1 MTSTP
6 VSGTAR
12 PSRLRVRTVALPEP
26 VELLPLL
33 PRGPVTSWV
42 HGEDGLVAWGEAATL
57 SVSGQERF
65 SRAHRWWS
73 QLCDDAEI
81 SDDVAVPGSGPVAF
95 ASFTFA
101 RGPQPSCLIV
111 PEVILGRRNG
121 KSWLTL
127 IGDVAGR
134 AGGWSDFRLLP
145 QPAPVAPG
153 AVTESPG
160 STSTTRW
167 AAAVD
172 EALARI
178 AGGGLDKVV
187 LARDVLLTCEAEIDP
202 RYLLQRLAAA
212 YPECWSFSVAG
223 LVGATPELLVRR
235 TGAAVT
241 SRVLAGT
248 VHRDADSGRDGR
260 LAEALLSSDKDLVEH
275 LYAVQSVSAA
285 LATHCTDLTVPA
297 SPSLLQLAN
306 VQHLA
311 TDVTGL
317 LAEDVSAIALAAS
330 LHPTAAVCGTP
341 TEWAAAVIAELE
353 GMDRGRY
360 AGPVGWVDANGDG
373 EFGIALRCGQ
383 LSDDAHTIRLFAG
396 CGIVAGSTAESE
408 LAESESKLA
417 AMRDAVGG

>member
-1 MTSTP
+1 MTSSP
-6 VSGTAR
+6 VSTTTR
-12 PSRLRVRTVALPEP
+12 PGRLRVRTVALPEP
-26 VELLPLL
+26 VDLLSLL

-42 HGEDGLVAWGEAATL
+42 HGDDGLVAWGEAATL
-57 SVSGQERF
+57 AVTGQERF

-101 RGPQPSCLIV
+101 RGPQSSCLIV

-127 IGDVAGR
+127 IGDA
-134 AGGWSDFRLLP
+134 ADFRGGQPDLQLLP
-145 QPAPVAPG
+145 QPDPVAPG
-153 AVTESPG
+153 AVTEHPG
-160 STSTTRW
+160 SITTEQW
-167 AAAVD
+167 GASVE

-187 LARDVLLTCEAEIDP
+187 LARDVLLTAESEIDP
-202 RYLLQRLAAA
+202 RYLLRRLAAS
-212 YPECWSFSVAG
+212 YPDCWSFSVAG
-223 LVGATPELLVRR
+223 MVGATPELLVRR

-285 LATHCTDLTVPA
+285 LATHCTNLTVPA
-297 SPSLLQLAN
+297 NPSLLQLAN

-383 LSDDAHTIRLFAG
+383 LTADARAIRLFAG

-408 LAESESKLA
+408 LAESESKLE
-417 AMRDAVGG
+417 AMRDALGG